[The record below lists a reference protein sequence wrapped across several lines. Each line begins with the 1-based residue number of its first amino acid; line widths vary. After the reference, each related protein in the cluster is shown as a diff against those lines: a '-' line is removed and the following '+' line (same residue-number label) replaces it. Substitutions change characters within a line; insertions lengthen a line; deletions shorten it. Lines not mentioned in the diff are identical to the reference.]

1 MKLILSL
8 LLPLLLV
15 AAPKLQDDPRP
26 AEEAKA
32 SDDKEEW
39 VQLFNGKDLDGW
51 TPKFV
56 GHELGVN
63 LLDTFRV
70 EDGLLRVSYDKW
82 ESFEGRFGHL
92 FFEAPFTHYRLR
104 VEYRFVGEQ
113 VPGGPGWAYRNSGLM
128 LHGQSAKSMQKN
140 QDFPVSIEA
149 QLLGG
154 SGEGERTTGN
164 LCTPGTHVV
173 MEDKLV
179 RRHCTNSRSK
189 TYHGDGWVTFEVE
202 VRGNESIRHLVNG
215 EVVLE
220 YTEPQLDK
228 GDDNAKRLLAAGA
241 EVALSGGTIS
251 LQAESHSIDFRKVE
265 YLELKEK

>member
-128 LHGQSAKSMQKN
+128 LHGQSAKSMQKG

-251 LQAESHSIDFRKVE
+251 LQAESHSLDFRKVE

>member
-1 MKLILSL
+1 MKL
-8 LLPLLLV
+8 LLPLLL
-15 AAPKLQDDPRP
+15 ATAPLAQDDPKP
-26 AEEAKA
+26 ADQAAPVEAE
-32 SDDKEEW
+32 DRW

-56 GHELGVN
+56 GQDLGVN

-70 EDGLLRVSYDKW
+70 EDGLLRVCYDKW
-82 ESFEGRFGHL
+82 EGFEGRFGHL
-92 FFEAPFTHYRLR
+92 FFEAPFSHYRLR

-113 VPGGPGWAYRNSGLM
+113 VPGGPGWAFRNSGLM
-128 LHGQSAKSMQKN
+128 LHGQSAKSMQKG

-154 SGEGERTTGN
+154 SGKGERPTGN

-179 RRHCTNSRSK
+179 RRHCINSKSK

-220 YTEPQLDK
+220 YAKPQLDT
-228 GDDNAKRLLAAGA
+228 GDGDAKRLLAAGA
-241 EVALSGGTIS
+241 ETALSGGTIS
-251 LQAESHSIDFRKVE
+251 LQAESHSLDFRKVE
-265 YLELKEK
+265 LLDLTKE